1 MSPDIVEY
9 LLRATAI
16 WAVLLAYYFLA
27 LRRADFRFQR
37 VYLLGGGCRANASY
51 SKKYFPES
59 ENGLF
64 AFKTACFRSFG
75 QEVEQ
80 LLLYDASALGG
91 GGCLV
96 WLSPYCLPW

>member
-37 VYLLGGGCRANASY
+37 VYLLGGG
-51 SKKYFPES
+51 
-59 ENGLF
+59 
-64 AFKTACFRSFG
+64 
-75 QEVEQ
+75 
-80 LLLYDASALGG
+80 
-91 GGCLV
+91 GCLV